1 MLASASPARRRL
13 LVEAGFDPVVI
24 VSDVDEEAV
33 DEPDA
38 WRLVEMLA
46 AAKADVVA
54 ERCEIEDAV
63 VVGCDSMLLLEGEVL
78 GKPATADEAAS
89 RWRQMRGKSGVLLTG
104 HCVRYAGRKATGVA
118 DTVVRFGEPSDTEI
132 ASYVATGEPLLVAG
146 GFTLDGRSAPFVDG
160 VDGDPGN
167 VIGLSLPLLRRLLL
181 DVGVEVTSLW
191 C

>member
-104 HCVRYAGRKATGVA
+104 HCVRYAGRRATGVA
-118 DTVVRFGEPSDTEI
+118 DTVVRFGEPSDAEI
-132 ASYVATGEPLLVAG
+132 ASYVATGEPLRVAG

-160 VDGDPGN
+160 VDGDPSN

-191 C
+191 R